1 MAKKIPKGFLILS
14 KLVATFLFI
23 YFMEQQS
30 SSDNRKKAGL
40 LWIVIGLLT
49 ITNAVTVW
57 MYLMEKKKAANEII
71 VKEQVIVERENVKE
85 DLLQLQKDYNTLQT
99 NDAALQA
106 EIDAKKAEIEQLL
119 LDAEKHKGDAY
130 VISKLKKET
139 ETLRQIMRG
148 YVRTI
153 DSLGTLNK
161 TLVAEKN
168 SVLKELDNE
177 KGKTINLNKEK
188 EDLQAT
194 IQKGSILSCFN
205 IVAKGVK
212 FKSGGKKEVETSK
225 ASRAEKIKVSFSLGE
240 NKIAKPGEKTVYV
253 RIITPDGKEMAKS
266 YDDNYR
272 FTFNRSGGYFAGKE
286 TLNYANAEI
295 SGVTYCEGQGEMVPG
310 NYIIEV
316 SCDGAIIGSTSLRL
330 D

>member
-1 MAKKIPKGFLILS
+1 
-14 KLVATFLFI
+14 
-23 YFMEQQS
+23 MEQQS
-30 SSDNRKKAGL
+30 SNDNRKKAGL

-57 MYLMEKKKAANEII
+57 MYLTEKKKAANEII

-85 DLLQLQKDYNTLQT
+85 DLLQLQKDYSTLQT

-139 ETLRQIMRG
+139 ETLRQIMMG

-161 TLVAEKN
+161 TLVVEKN
-168 SVLKELDNE
+168 NVLKELDNE
-177 KGKTINLNKEK
+177 KGKTTSLSKEK

-212 FKSGGKKEVETSK
+212 FKSGGKKEVETTK

-253 RIITPDGKEMAKS
+253 RIVTPDGKEMAKS

-272 FTFNRSGGYFAGKE
+272 FTFNRSSGYFAGKE
-286 TLNYANAEI
+286 SLNYANAEI
-295 SGVTYCEGQGEMVPG
+295 SGVTYCEGQGELVAG
-310 NYIIEV
+310 NYIIEIT
-316 SCDGAIIGSTSLRL
+316 CDGAVIGSTTLHL